1 MSPGRCNVVESGRV
15 GGGREE
21 VRSGSGKVKVGLG
34 GKYIIM
40 AEKTAGEKIQILK
53 KIERGQRTA
62 RPGVRRRG
70 GEGGVFGVL
79 GVYRRKGNI
88 RARGAGHAPG
98 LPLYGV
104 RCTVYLL
111 PLCMSVPTL

>member
-1 MSPGRCNVVESGRV
+1 
-15 GGGREE
+15 
-21 VRSGSGKVKVGLG
+21 
-34 GKYIIM
+34 M
-40 AEKTAGEKIQILK
+40 AEKTAGEQIQILK

-62 RPGVRRRG
+62 RPGVRRR
-70 GEGGVFGVL
+70 GGVFGVL

-104 RCTVYLL
+104 RCTVYG
-111 PLCMSVPTL
+111 VPPPTVYVCTLYQAL

>member
-1 MSPGRCNVVESGRV
+1 
-15 GGGREE
+15 
-21 VRSGSGKVKVGLG
+21 
-34 GKYIIM
+34 M

-62 RPGVRRRG
+62 RRGRGRGRG
-70 GEGGVFGVL
+70 GRGGVFGVL

-104 RCTVYLL
+104 RCTVYG
-111 PLCMSVPTL
+111 VPPPAVYVCTL

>member
-1 MSPGRCNVVESGRV
+1 
-15 GGGREE
+15 
-21 VRSGSGKVKVGLG
+21 
-34 GKYIIM
+34 M

-53 KIERGQRTA
+53 KIERGQRTG
-62 RPGVRRRG
+62 RPGEGGEG

-88 RARGAGHAPG
+88 RARGAGHLPG

-111 PLCMSVPTL
+111 SLCMSVPTL

>member
-1 MSPGRCNVVESGRV
+1 M
-15 GGGREE
+15 
-21 VRSGSGKVKVGLG
+21 G
-34 GKYIIM
+34 GKDIM
-40 AEKTAGEKIQILK
+40 AEKTAGAKIQILK

-62 RPGVRRRG
+62 RRGRGLGGERGG

-104 RCTVYLL
+104 RCTVYGE
-111 PLCMSVPTL
+111 PPPTV

>member
-1 MSPGRCNVVESGRV
+1 
-15 GGGREE
+15 
-21 VRSGSGKVKVGLG
+21 
-34 GKYIIM
+34 M

-70 GEGGVFGVL
+70 GVFGVL

-88 RARGAGHAPG
+88 RARGAGYSSG

-104 RCTVYLL
+104 W
-111 PLCMSVPTL
+111 CMV